1 MGIVLPFPRAM
12 WHIDVACILFVDV
25 DVVVSVIVNE
35 LASYACIHSSAL
47 EIVGIGYSN
56 CRNCVLVAGRLWST
70 KGDVMC
76 LQSHFILV
84 MSHEQLVPV
93 QHVPP
98 TSVCLVFK

>member
-35 LASYACIHSSAL
+35 LASYTCIHSSAL

-56 CRNCVLVAGRLWST
+56 
-70 KGDVMC
+70 
-76 LQSHFILV
+76 
-84 MSHEQLVPV
+84 
-93 QHVPP
+93 
-98 TSVCLVFK
+98 